1 MESMMRKF
9 PFVLAIAATV
19 PLLAPG
25 KVARAE
31 DIRPAMETANAQFLA
46 AFNTPNPSAFLPLYT
61 KDSVLYFQGAPPVA
75 GPEAIKQF
83 WESRI
88 KLGVRDHTFDIIETG
103 ADGKYAFQ
111 VSKATVQLVRDTGE
125 KTLSVGHTVRIFER
139 QSDGTWKTK
148 IHMFNRPNV
157 P

>member
-1 MESMMRKF
+1 MRMMR
-9 PFVLAIAATV
+9 ARWTV
-19 PLLAPG
+19 VALLSLLALG
-25 KVARAE
+25 KAARA
-31 DIRPAMETANAQFLA
+31 DDLRPAMETANAQFLA
-46 AFNTPNPSAFLPLYT
+46 AWNTPNPSAFLPLYT
-61 KDSVLYFQGAPPVA
+61 KDSVLFFQGAPPVM

-88 KLGVRDHTFDIIETG
+88 KLGVRDHTFEIIDTG

-111 VSKATVQLVRDTGE
+111 VTKTTVQLVRDTGE
-125 KTLSVGHTVRIFER
+125 KTLIAGHTLRIFER

-148 IHMFNRPNV
+148 IHMYNRPSA

>member
-1 MESMMRKF
+1 KLSFGLAIVWIGMLLVVGKLARADDLRAAMES
-9 PFVLAIAATV
+9 
-19 PLLAPG
+19 
-25 KVARAE
+25 
-31 DIRPAMETANAQFLA
+31 ANKQFLT
-46 AFNTPNPSAFLPLYT
+46 AFNTPNPSAFLDLYT
-61 KDSVLYFQGAPPVA
+61 ADSVLFFQGAPPVA

-111 VSKATVQLVRDTGE
+111 LTKTSVQLQRDTGE
-125 KTLSVGHTVRIFER
+125 KTLITGHTVRIFEK
-139 QSDGTWKTK
+139 QSDGTWKAK
-148 IHMFNRPNV
+148 IHMFNRPSA